1 MYHLVSNKD
10 GISYGYDESKENLEN
25 YIILMQDYIRQTLND
40 LSISLEDVH
49 KYLMLID
56 SSVETDI
63 VAYKSTL
70 PVNYSLMYIYSDWF
84 FKDTEIDIES
94 AVRIYFYDYSIEKRQ
109 TLELNGKLITPIS
122 EINDNFIS
130 FMIDD
135 MISRNESPYTK
146 RLVISDD
153 NVIKSIKVDGEN
165 YDLSYYHSDIDFSLT
180 EAYEA
185 IFRTNSEYNR
195 FINSQPKV
203 IREELIRKLT
213 IVLKRDY
220 DAMFYL
226 ISELDPS
233 RDFDEK
239 SKIFKN
245 NQ

>member
-25 YIILMQDYIRQTLND
+25 YIILVQDYIRQTLND

-109 TLELNGKLITPIS
+109 TRELNGKLITPIS
-122 EINDNFIS
+122 EINDNFMKFKIRQFFKKLDS
-130 FMIDD
+130 L
-135 MISRNESPYTK
+135 SRI
-146 RLVISDD
+146 RIR
-153 NVIKSIKVDGEN
+153 N
-165 YDLSYYHSDIDFSLT
+165 YHTT
-180 EAYEA
+180 E
-185 IFRTNSEYNR
+185 FC
-195 FINSQPKV
+195 F
-203 IREELIRKLT
+203 
-213 IVLKRDY
+213 
-220 DAMFYL
+220 
-226 ISELDPS
+226 
-233 RDFDEK
+233 
-239 SKIFKN
+239 
-245 NQ
+245 